1 MKTIRQIIT
10 KAAPEKATP
19 KKVAVKAPAKKVV
32 KPVAKTV
39 AKKVAKKELVY
50 ADNESS
56 FWLSDGQ
63 ILNSL
68 VALANAFDTLNKE
81 VYSHHVA
88 SWKND
93 FAQWVEIVLGDAA
106 CAKSLKTA
114 KTPAAAKI
122 VVVKYL
128 KLYNI

>member
-1 MKTIRQIIT
+1 MKTIRQIVT
-10 KAAPEKATP
+10 KVAPEKTT
-19 KKVAVKAPAKKVV
+19 AKKVTPKAVVKKAV

-39 AKKVAKKELVY
+39 TKKAAKKDLVH
-50 ADNESS
+50 ADNHSS

-68 VALANAFDTLNKE
+68 LALRDAFATMEKE
-81 VYSHHVA
+81 VYTHHV
-88 SWKND
+88 SVGKND
-93 FAQWVEIVLGDAA
+93 FAQWVEIVLDDAP

-114 KTPAAAKI
+114 KTPAAAHT

-128 KLYNI
+128 KLYNL